1 MFVFADI
8 DIHAFR
14 RKTVLIM
21 LLPFLYATIFIFRW
35 LPIKVVRR
43 FARFSGKQF
52 YRFAENS
59 RERAL
64 ANLEMIYGDKM
75 TEKERIDFAKS
86 VFIEVIMSFFDY
98 IAYSNVAKP
107 DKYFSF
113 IEVTGEMY
121 LKQAYE
127 RGKGVICLIPHLS
140 SWEFAAITPPMMGY
154 ETSAAS
160 KSMKLN
166 ALEHLVVKMRGK
178 RGMKNITRE
187 GSYAKLVDVLKKGE
201 CLILMID
208 QDTKVKSVFV
218 DFIGKQAYTPLGVS
232 RLALDTEAA
241 IVPMAMTRKED
252 GNYRF
257 LIYPELPVV
266 RTGNI
271 DADLLENTQ
280 IQTKKLEEIILE
292 YSSQWVWMHRRW
304 KTTPEKLEAYK
315 KAKKEAKEK
324 TVS

>member
-1 MFVFADI
+1 
-8 DIHAFR
+8 
-14 RKTVLIM
+14 
-21 LLPFLYATIFIFRW
+21 
-35 LPIKVVRR
+35 VRQ

-64 ANLEMIYGDKM
+64 ANLKMIYGDKT
-75 TEKERIDFAKS
+75 TEKERVDFAKA

-98 IAYSNVAKP
+98 IAYSNITNP

-113 IEVTGEMY
+113 IEVIGEAH

-127 RGKGVICLIPHLS
+127 RRKGVICLIPHVS
-140 SWEFAAITPPMMGY
+140 SWEFAAITPPMLGY

-160 KSMKLN
+160 KSMKLD
-166 ALEHLVVKMRGK
+166 ALEHLMVKMRGK

-208 QDTKVKSVFV
+208 QDTKVKSAFV
-218 DFIGKQAYTPLGVS
+218 DFMGRQAYTPLGAS

-241 IVPMAMTRKED
+241 IVPMTMTRKED

-257 LIYPELPVV
+257 LIYPELPII
-266 RTGNI
+266 RTGNM
-271 DADLLENTQ
+271 AVDLLENTQ

-304 KTTPEKLEAYK
+304 KTTPEKLMAYNE
-315 KAKKEAKEK
+315 AKKEVKDTK
-324 TVS
+324 DVKGVNDTK